1 MMSGFAP
8 APSMAR
14 PPHEARFGTNVSAD
28 QLPMSVNAM
37 AQDPDETMAVHR
49 AARTLE
55 RQLREAQS
63 ARDLEGYERL
73 YAAADRLNALAIK
86 VGAFGYLQPQLGL
99 PTPMAFRAQ
108 LATQDLSAHR
118 FIDVRATGPVW
129 PAQDATYFPAG
140 QAAVDEFAIVRI
152 AGGITPSDWNAMSFA
167 DKITYLLNNAA
178 DERVLDEA
186 VRIGVDA
193 GYRDISETANA
204 AREAISGIP
213 ASAGAYAIE
222 SAARTRAAG
231 QVATTPATSSA
242 TPPGVPIWAVLV
254 AAGVVGGGIWYY
266 NSQRGSR

>member
-1 MMSGFAP
+1 MSVP
-8 APSMAR
+8 
-14 PPHEARFGTNVSAD
+14 TD
-28 QLPMSVNAM
+28 QLPTPMVAST
-37 AQDPDETMAVHR
+37 QEPDDVMAVHR

-55 RQLREAQS
+55 RQLREAQ
-63 ARDLEGYERL
+63 AGRDLESYERL

-86 VGAFGYLQPQLGL
+86 VGVFGYLQPQLGL

-129 PAQDATYFPAG
+129 PAQDATYVPAG
-140 QAAVDEFAIVRI
+140 QVAVDEFAIVRI
-152 AGGITPSDWNAMSFA
+152 AGGITPSDWNALSFA

-178 DERVLDEA
+178 DERVLDES

-213 ASAGAYAIE
+213 ASAGVYAIE

-231 QVATTPATSSA
+231 QVSTTPATSA
-242 TPPGVPIWAVLV
+242 VTPPGVPIWAVLV

-266 NSQRGSR
+266 NSRGAR